1 MITDHQDLLELQA
14 AIYAVLD
21 ELEKRSADFASA
33 RSIIEH
39 ASDRRKQLLARCT
52 ANAPGKAVNERETF
66 ARSSPAY
73 DAGLTELETNYTA
86 AEKAISMYF
95 LRQARLESLRSIL
108 SMQKS
113 LVGL

>member
-1 MITDHQDLLELQA
+1 MITDHDDLHQLQA

-21 ELEKRSADFASA
+21 ELEKRADDFAKS

-39 ASDRRKQLLARCT
+39 AADRRKQLLARCVQ
-52 ANAPGKAVNERETF
+52 NIPGKAVNERESQ
-66 ARSSPAY
+66 ARASVKY
-73 DAGLTELETNYTA
+73 DEGLTELEQHYYA
-86 AEKAISMYF
+86 AEKAISIYF
-95 LRQARLESLRSIL
+95 LRQARLEALRSIL